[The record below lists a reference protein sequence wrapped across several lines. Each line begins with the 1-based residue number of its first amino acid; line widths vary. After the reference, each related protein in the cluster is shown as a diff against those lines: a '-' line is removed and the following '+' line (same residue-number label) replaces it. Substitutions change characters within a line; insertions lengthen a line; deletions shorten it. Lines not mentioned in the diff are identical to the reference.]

1 LKIKILTNF
10 IAPIIDSMKI
20 HKHYSFDLWLTLIK
34 SNPTFKKER
43 ALFFHKYLNTAQ
55 KPFSEVE
62 LLFRKVDLMSNAI
75 NQKSGRNLDVEEMY
89 LMIIYELNGSNSTFE
104 NLNIEWLL
112 HEMEQLFFQYIP
124 TIYHTETLSTLKF
137 LEKIPDVSMS
147 ILSNTGFIKG
157 ATLRIALEKIGI
169 ARFFSFQLYSDEV
182 NLSKPNIEFFSLMI
196 EKIYQERKCENLV
209 LDDIIHIGDNIIADI
224 HGADCLGINSFQI
237 NSNLNTI
244 ADLLK

>member
-1 LKIKILTNF
+1 
-10 IAPIIDSMKI
+10 MKTY
-20 HKHYSFDLWLTLIK
+20 KHYSFDLWLTLIK

-43 ALFFHKYLNTAQ
+43 ALFFHKHLNAAE
-55 KPFSEVE
+55 KPLMEVE

-89 LMIIYELNGSNSTFE
+89 LMIIYELNGSNSIFE
-104 NLNIEWLL
+104 NLDMEWLL

-124 TIYHTETLSTLKF
+124 TIYHPETLSTLKS
-137 LEKIPDVSMS
+137 LKEIPNISMN

-169 ARFFSFQLYSDEV
+169 AHFFNFQLYSDEV
-182 NLSKPNIEFFSLMI
+182 NLSKPNLEFFSLMI
-196 EKIYQERKCENLV
+196 EKIYEERKYDNLV

-224 HGADCLGINSFQI
+224 HGANYLGINSFQI

-244 ADLLK
+244 ADLLN

>member
-1 LKIKILTNF
+1 
-10 IAPIIDSMKI
+10 MKTY
-20 HKHYSFDLWLTLIK
+20 KHYSFDLWLTLIK

-43 ALFFHKYLNTAQ
+43 ALFFHKHLNAAK
-55 KPFSEVE
+55 KPLVEVE

-89 LMIIYELNGSNSTFE
+89 LMIIYELNGSNSIFE
-104 NLNIEWLL
+104 NLDMEWLL
-112 HEMEQLFFQYIP
+112 HEMEQLFFLYIP
-124 TIYHTETLSTLKF
+124 TIYHPETLSTLKS
-137 LEKIPDVSMS
+137 LKEIPNISMN

-169 ARFFSFQLYSDEV
+169 AHFFNFQLYSDEV
-182 NLSKPNIEFFSLMI
+182 NLSKPNVEFFSLMI
-196 EKIYQERKCENLV
+196 EKIYEERKCDNLV

-224 HGADCLGINSFQI
+224 HGANHLGINSFQI

-244 ADLLK
+244 ADLLN